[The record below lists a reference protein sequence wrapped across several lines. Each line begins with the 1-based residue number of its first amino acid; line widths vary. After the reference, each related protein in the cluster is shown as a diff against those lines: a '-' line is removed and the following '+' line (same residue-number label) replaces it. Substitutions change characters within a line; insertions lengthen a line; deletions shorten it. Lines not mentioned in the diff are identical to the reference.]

1 MLTGKQIDKIING
14 LVDQGYFPEV
24 QESERLSKEI
34 SEEITRFTFSNLTQE
49 EKDIIEKISNRVDV
63 RKDGSLNRLR
73 SYFKILNDINLSK
86 SLDRTISLENCS
98 GSDYFKLCYFTRF
111 SDRIS
116 VFPRL
121 FSSWEDLKEKYPDEW
136 EKLNKL
142 SIEFIKNKNSFYL
155 KTERIRKTLGHE
167 SCNLTLLKNNYPEL
181 YNILKS

>member
-1 MLTGKQIDKIING
+1 MLTSKQIDKIIHG
-14 LVDQGYFPEV
+14 LVDQGYLPEV
-24 QESERLSKEI
+24 QESERLLKEI

-49 EKDIIEKISNRVDV
+49 EKDIIEKIINRHDV
-63 RKDGSLNRLR
+63 RKDGSLYRIR

-86 SLDRTISLENCS
+86 SLDRTISLENC
-98 GSDYFKLCYFTRF
+98 GGNDCYKLCYFSGF
-111 SDRIS
+111 SDSIS

-155 KTERIRKTLGHE
+155 KRDRIRKTLGHE